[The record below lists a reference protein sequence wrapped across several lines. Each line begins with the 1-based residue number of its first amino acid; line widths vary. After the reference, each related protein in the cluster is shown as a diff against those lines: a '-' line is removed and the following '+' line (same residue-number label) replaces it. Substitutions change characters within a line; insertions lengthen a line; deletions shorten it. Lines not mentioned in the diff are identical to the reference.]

1 MKDPLQQLWDLY
13 EDLSVQDVPELQPD
27 PEPSG
32 IGTPQTGDY
41 EHPVIQQRKQVDKL
55 RQQGMSDEDAHQQIY
70 GEVELSDPKSK
81 ADFAATL
88 ARVQQD
94 AEKKGV
100 KTDDDADFKSL
111 LARDKELESTN
122 QVSPEDLKTPMN
134 QEVDDETQSGA
145 LDTQEEID
153 YNLDV
158 AYLQQY
164 GRA

>member
-13 EDLSVQDVPELQPD
+13 EDMSVQDVPELQPD

-41 EHPVIQQRKQVDKL
+41 EHPVIQQRKQVDDL
-55 RQQGMSDEDAHQQIY
+55 RQQGMSDEDAHQQVY
-70 GEVELSDPKSK
+70 GEVDLSNSQSK

-88 ARVQQD
+88 SRVQQD
-94 AEKKGV
+94 ADKKGI
-100 KTDDDADFKSL
+100 KTDDNADFKSL
-111 LARDKELESTN
+111 LARDKELEKSQ
-122 QVSPEDLKTPMN
+122 QVTPDDLKTPYR
-134 QEVDDETQSGA
+134 QEVPDEQQEV
-145 LDTQEEID
+145 DTQEEID

>member
-41 EHPVIQQRKQVDKL
+41 EHPVIQQRKQVDDL
-55 RQQGMSDEDAHQQIY
+55 RQQGMADEDAHQQVH
-70 GEVELSDPKSK
+70 GEIDLSNSQSK

-88 ARVQQD
+88 ARIQQD
-94 AEKKGV
+94 ADKKGI
-100 KTDDDADFKSL
+100 KTDDNADFKSL
-111 LARDKELESTN
+111 LARDKELEKSQ
-122 QVSPEDLKTPMN
+122 QVTADDLKTPYR
-134 QEVDDETQSGA
+134 QEVPDEQQEV
-145 LDTQEEID
+145 DTQEEID

>member
-1 MKDPLQQLWDLY
+1 MHPLQELFDLY
-13 EDLSVQDVPELQPD
+13 EDMNIQDKPELQPD

-41 EHPVIQQRKQVDKL
+41 EHPVIQQRKQVDDL
-55 RQQGMSDEDAHQQIY
+55 RQQGISDEDAHQQVH
-70 GEVELSDPKSK
+70 GDVDLADAKSK

-88 ARVQQD
+88 SRVQQD
-94 AEKKGV
+94 AKKKGV
-100 KTDDDADFKSL
+100 KTDDGPGFKSL
-111 LARDKELESTN
+111 LAKDKELESSN
-122 QVSPEDLKTPMN
+122 AVSPEDLKTPQD
-134 QEVDDETQSGA
+134 QEVDDETQANA

>member
-13 EDLSVQDVPELQPD
+13 EDMSVQDVPELQPD

-41 EHPVIQQRKQVDKL
+41 EHPVIQQRKQVDDL
-55 RQQGMSDEDAHQQIY
+55 RQQGMSDEDAHQQVY
-70 GEVELSDPKSK
+70 GEVDLPNSQSK

-88 ARVQQD
+88 SRVQQD
-94 AEKKGV
+94 ADKKGV

-111 LARDKELESTN
+111 LARDKELEKSQ
-122 QVSPEDLKTPMN
+122 QVTPDDLKTPYR
-134 QEVDDETQSGA
+134 QEVPDEQQEV
-145 LDTQEEID
+145 DTQEEID

>member
-1 MKDPLQQLWDLY
+1 MKDPLQQLWELY

-41 EHPVIQQRKQVDKL
+41 QHPVIQQRKQVDDL
-55 RQQGMSDEDAHQQIY
+55 RQQGMSDEDAHQQVY
-70 GEVELSDPKSK
+70 GEIDLANPQSK

-88 ARVQQD
+88 SRVQQD
-94 AEKKGV
+94 ADKKGV
-100 KTDDDADFKSL
+100 KTEDDADFKSL
-111 LARDKELESTN
+111 LARDKELEKSQ
-122 QVSPEDLKTPMN
+122 QVTPDDLKTPYR
-134 QEVDDETQSGA
+134 QEVPDEQQEV
-145 LDTQEEID
+145 DTQEEID

>member
-13 EDLSVQDVPELQPD
+13 EDMSVQDVPELQPD

-41 EHPVIQQRKQVDKL
+41 EHPVIQQRKQVDDL
-55 RQQGMSDEDAHQQIY
+55 RQQGMSDEDAHQQVY
-70 GEVELSDPKSK
+70 GEVDLSNSQSK

-88 ARVQQD
+88 SRVQQD
-94 AEKKGV
+94 ADKKGI

-111 LARDKELESTN
+111 LARDKELEKSQ
-122 QVSPEDLKTPMN
+122 QVTPDDLKTPYR
-134 QEVDDETQSGA
+134 QEVPDEQQEV
-145 LDTQEEID
+145 DTQEEID

>member
-32 IGTPQTGDY
+32 IGTPQEGDY
-41 EHPVIQQRKQVDKL
+41 QHPVIQQRKQVDDL
-55 RQQGMSDEDAHQQIY
+55 RQQGMADEDAHQQVH
-70 GEVELSDPKSK
+70 GEIDLSNPQSK

-88 ARVQQD
+88 ARIQQD

-100 KTDDDADFKSL
+100 KTEDDADFKSL
-111 LARDKELESTN
+111 LARDKELEKSQ
-122 QVSPEDLKTPMN
+122 QVTPDDLKTPYR
-134 QEVDDETQSGA
+134 QEVPDEQQEV
-145 LDTQEEID
+145 DTQEEID

>member
-41 EHPVIQQRKQVDKL
+41 QHPVIQQRKQVDDL
-55 RQQGMSDEDAHQQIY
+55 RQQGMSDEDAHQQVY
-70 GEVELSDPKSK
+70 GEIDLANPQSK

-88 ARVQQD
+88 SRVQQD
-94 AEKKGV
+94 ADKKGV
-100 KTDDDADFKSL
+100 KTEDDADFKSL
-111 LARDKELESTN
+111 LARDKELEKSQ
-122 QVSPEDLKTPMN
+122 QVTPGDLKTPYR
-134 QEVDDETQSGA
+134 QEVPDEQQEV
-145 LDTQEEID
+145 DTQEEFD